1 MRKLTAIC
9 LALLVTAGGCSSRV
23 EYGDAQARETVTADF
38 GSSDLQQIAGKL
50 VDDLLAF
57 DPVMKMTREGAPV
70 VFVDRINNKTTEH
83 IDTEAVTD
91 SIQTKL
97 IQSGQ
102 FRFVEPSKRARVR
115 EELTYQNQ
123 SGEVRPD
130 KASRMGQKIGADM
143 MLYGNLAGITKRDD
157 NTKDVYYKFTLKL
170 LNLETG
176 IIEWAGEKEIRKT
189 RSNSLFGL

>member
-1 MRKLTAIC
+1 MRTLMLVA
-9 LALLVTAGGCSSRV
+9 LALTLMAGGCSSKV

-38 GSSDLQQIAGKL
+38 GSSDLQDIAGKM

-57 DPVMKMTREGAPV
+57 DPVMKMTRDERPV

-83 IDTEAVTD
+83 IDTESVTD

-97 IQSGQ
+97 IQSGK
-102 FRFVEPSKRARVR
+102 FRFVDPSKRERVR
-115 EELTYQNQ
+115 EEVNYQNE
-123 SGEVRPD
+123 SGEVNPD
-130 KASRMGQKIGADM
+130 KATQMGNKIGADLM
-143 MLYGNLAGITKRDD
+143 MYGNLAGITKRDD

-176 IIEWAGEKEIRKT
+176 IIEWASEKEIRKT
-189 RSNSLFGL
+189 RSRSLFGL